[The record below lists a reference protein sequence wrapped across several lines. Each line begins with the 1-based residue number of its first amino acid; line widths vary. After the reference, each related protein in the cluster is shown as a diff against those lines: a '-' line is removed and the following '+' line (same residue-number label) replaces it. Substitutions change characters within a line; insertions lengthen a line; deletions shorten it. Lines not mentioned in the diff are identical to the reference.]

1 MPATKV
7 GNLNDFWMSPSGKLL
22 AVAGESGLQIF
33 HFNGGNP
40 ITPYTGLLTSSN
52 ITQMFWDKD
61 NHLYAL
67 STVEG
72 KLYVFTVTPTGYTQA
87 PGSPYSIPNSVYVVV
102 LPKS

>member
-1 MPATKV
+1 
-7 GNLNDFWMSPSGKLL
+7 
-22 AVAGESGLQIF
+22 
-33 HFNGGNP
+33 
-40 ITPYTGLLTSSN
+40 
-52 ITQMFWDKD
+52 MFWDKD
-61 NHLYAL
+61 SHLYAL